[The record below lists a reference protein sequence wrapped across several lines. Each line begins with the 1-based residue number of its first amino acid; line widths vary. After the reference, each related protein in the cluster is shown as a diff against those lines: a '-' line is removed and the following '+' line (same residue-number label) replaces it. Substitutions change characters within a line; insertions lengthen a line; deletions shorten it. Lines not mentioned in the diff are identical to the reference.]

1 MITPEDVASGAVD
14 RLYAAAVD
22 AGVAEGVFQ
31 RVRKD
36 GSRFVASVTVTRRDD
51 IDGNLVGYLLM
62 SNDISEQMKAEAEVR
77 AASQYARSL
86 LEASLDPLVT
96 ISPEGK
102 ITDVNEAT
110 TRATGVARDEL
121 VGTDFADYFTDPD
134 HAREG
139 YRRVFDEGS
148 VTDYPLTIREGGD
161 LIPVLYNASL
171 YRDSE
176 GHVLGVFAAA
186 RDVSA
191 QRKAE
196 AELGALNVEL
206 EARVEQRT
214 ADLERSNK
222 SLEAFTYSVS
232 HDLRAP
238 LRALSGFSEA
248 LLEDYGDRLDETGRD
263 YAERVVAASDRMA
276 RLIDDLLHLS
286 RISRAQ
292 MHLEVV
298 DLSVEVASIAAELQ
312 QREPDRHVR
321 FDIQD
326 SVKATADSLLI
337 HTVLENLVENAW
349 KFTAKRDDALIEFG
363 TVPADDDA
371 PLCCYVRDNGAGF
384 DVAYVEKLFQPF
396 QRLHSAREFAGTG
409 IGLASVRRIVERH
422 GGHIWADGA
431 VDHGATISFTLDAKD
446 AL

>member
-1 MITPEDVASGAVD
+1 M
-14 RLYAAAVD
+14 
-22 AGVAEGVFQ
+22 
-31 RVRKD
+31 
-36 GSRFVASVTVTRRDD
+36 
-51 IDGNLVGYLLM
+51 
-62 SNDISEQMKAEAEVR
+62 
-77 AASQYARSL
+77 
-86 LEASLDPLVT
+86 T

-134 HAREG
+134 QAREG

-248 LLEDYGDRLDETGRD
+248 LLEDYGDRLDETGRG
-263 YAERVVAASDRMA
+263 YAERVVAASERMA

-286 RISRAQ
+286 RISRAE
-292 MHLEVV
+292 MHLEMV
-298 DLSVEVASIAAELQ
+298 DL
-312 QREPDRHVR
+312 
-321 FDIQD
+321 
-326 SVKATADSLLI
+326 
-337 HTVLENLVENAW
+337 
-349 KFTAKRDDALIEFG
+349 
-363 TVPADDDA
+363 
-371 PLCCYVRDNGAGF
+371 
-384 DVAYVEKLFQPF
+384 
-396 QRLHSAREFAGTG
+396 
-409 IGLASVRRIVERH
+409 ER
-422 GGHIWADGA
+422 
-431 VDHGATISFTLDAKD
+431 
-446 AL
+446 